1 MISFAALIHLTGTLL
16 KDIVTSDSEDALLE
30 RYHHAN
36 QAGSDVHESSGVRKT
51 IASFASGQSSLE
63 QMVQSSF
70 SDLQHLFTS
79 TPVYSDSLDSIANDM
94 LQSHLIDAFAEFLS
108 EAPSCCL
115 SLPTRRRLFR
125 DVLLVHYDLRPAPI
139 TVLSKLLSAITI
151 ARGGALF
158 MKHSETKLHVS
169 VKQLL
174 GSYPLAS
181 KRERTF
187 CNELHRCIISD
198 HVGSTRRQTIASFLG
213 QGMADDEPR
222 VASQDRWRLEME
234 EHEGPNFRPE
244 DALDVRAGHLQHD
257 RNSDDDDHIPIADD
271 HHGMPRDPEVL
282 DYIMQQ
288 HPEMLHDPHFIHM
301 LQDPGFV
308 RHIMQ
313 HGHRAHPT
321 GISQINLVLWHA
333 GASRSSI
340 DGDALH
346 GKTVRAD
353 ATSAQGF
360 RDICMAIDTGNAQL
374 LVSGGR
380 ISGTRRRSE
389 ISDQEIDKL
398 PSAAAL
404 PALRK
409 WLCMMSSPSTVP
421 DMPQAAESVPVT
433 DVAVEIVSGMT
444 LQYCIDALFQRSHV
458 ASNPPE
464 CAEWAIGQRPRA
476 THCYALVYGT
486 SLGASSPPPPL
497 PWTLEHV
504 HEHLDGQL
512 PRLHVIEHLAS
523 AQHAHHAPPP
533 VDGLSPL
540 QLCLALN
547 REQILDWY
555 RRTNLVTGSHAALI
569 STASSAALRGA
580 LSPTVAS
587 EISPESC
594 NSSKCD
600 RLISI
605 LLQPFFSLSYLKG
618 LFPRFNDDELCFFK
632 DWTNLRAKFGCN
644 PASEQHIRTDKLLLV
659 KIHTSSTN
667 KTQKSFDTIKNI
679 FSKRHD
685 LSALLSRQ
693 PQSERDGNG
702 GRPSLLTNRYG
713 QGATFADV
721 KLMVQFFIL
730 EDGREVT
737 AFAADP
743 DHDGVTPTF
752 FAALAQAF
760 IEREPM
766 WLSCC
771 FLSSNQESQES
782 PTETTSTPVSGE
794 TPGGSAHTRSRALK
808 SVHERGL
815 FPRPLLPNV
824 SRTLAFEQNLLDD
837 FRLFGFCVGIALRD
851 HRKFPICISVA
862 FADAICGKRLT
873 LWDVMIGQFQFDS
886 PINPAQ
892 NQFEIIDYLSNGL
905 KFGMNLDSDFYDDT
919 RKNFFDI
926 PVISLLAPSLSSST
940 SELPEV
946 QNVVPLHTLCPS
958 STRLEAT
965 HMTIT
970 TQGCLLHLS
979 QRDTA
984 EFPGES
990 QDSFLVAISGS
1001 NIPEGLVI
1009 TAHHFCFLLLIFFKF
1024 SFVMLLLTL

>member
-1 MISFAALIHLTGTLL
+1 MFVLSFAALIHLTATLL
-16 KDIVTSDSEDALLE
+16 KDIVTSTREDVLLE
-30 RYHHAN
+30 RYRHAN
-36 QAGSDVHESSGVRKT
+36 QAGSDVHESSGVRTT
-51 IASFASGQSSLE
+51 IASFASGHSSLE
-63 QMVQSSF
+63 QMVQNSF
-70 SDLQHLFTS
+70 SNLQRLFTS

-108 EAPSCCL
+108 DAPACCL

-139 TVLSKLLSAITI
+139 TVLSKILSAITI
-151 ARGGALF
+151 ARGGALS

-174 GSYPLAS
+174 ASDPLAS
-181 KRERTF
+181 KRVRTF

-198 HVGSTRRQTIASFLG
+198 HVGSTRRQTIASFLS

-222 VASQDRWRLEME
+222 VASQDRWRLEEE
-234 EHEGPNFRPE
+234 EHEGDDVPE
-244 DALDVRAGHLQHD
+244 DEQHDVRAGLQHD
-257 RNSDDDDHIPIADD
+257 RNSDDDGHIPISDD
-271 HHGMPRDPEVL
+271 HHGPHDPEVL

-288 HPEMLHDPHFIHM
+288 YPEMLHDPHFIHM
-301 LQDPGFV
+301 LDDPGFV

-313 HGHRAHPT
+313 HRHSTHPT
-321 GISQINLVLWHA
+321 GASQINLVLWHA
-333 GASRSSI
+333 GASGSSI

-360 RDICMAIDTGNAQL
+360 RNICMAIDTGNAQF
-374 LVSGGR
+374 LVSGSR

-389 ISDQEIDKL
+389 ISDQELDKL
-398 PSAAAL
+398 PSAAAV
-404 PALRK
+404 PAVRK
-409 WLCMMSSPSTVP
+409 WLCMMSTPSAVP
-421 DMPQAAESVPVT
+421 DIPQAAASVPVT
-433 DVAVEIVSGMT
+433 DLAVEIVSGMT
-444 LQYCIDALFQRSHV
+444 LQNCIDALFQRSHV
-458 ASNPPE
+458 AGNPPE
-464 CAEWAIGQRPRA
+464 CAERAPGPRA
-476 THCYALVYGT
+476 THRYALVYGT

-523 AQHAHHAPPP
+523 AERAHHALPP
-533 VDGLSPL
+533 VIGLSPL

-555 RRTNLVTGSHAALI
+555 RRMNLVTGSHAALI
-569 STASSAALRGA
+569 SIAPSALGSAR
-580 LSPTVAS
+580 
-587 EISPESC
+587 PESC
-594 NSSKCD
+594 TPSKCD
-600 RLISI
+600 RLIDI

-618 LFPRFNDDELCFFK
+618 LFPRFNEDELCFFK
-632 DWTNLRAKFGCN
+632 DWRNLRTNFGCK
-644 PASEQHIRTDKLLLV
+644 PASEQHTRTDKLLLV

-667 KTQKSFDTIKNI
+667 KTQKSFDTMKNI

-693 PQSERDGNG
+693 PQSEREGIG
-702 GRPSLLTNRYG
+702 GRPSLVSNSYG
-713 QGATFADV
+713 QGATFTDV
-721 KLMVQFFIL
+721 KLMVQYFIL

-743 DHDGVTPTF
+743 DHDGITPTF

-782 PTETTSTPVSGE
+782 PTETKGTAVSGG
-794 TPGGSAHTRSRALK
+794 TPPRSRALK

-824 SRTLAFEQNLLDD
+824 SRTPVFEQNLLDD

-862 FADAICGKRLT
+862 FADAICGKCLT

-886 PINPAQ
+886 LVTPAQ

-905 KFGMNLDSDFYDDT
+905 KFGMNLDSDFCDDT
-919 RKNFFDI
+919 RENFFDI
-926 PVISLLAPSLSSST
+926 PAISLLAPSLSSSS

-958 STRLEAT
+958 SSRFEAT

-970 TQGCLLHLS
+970 AQGCLLHLS
-979 QRDTA
+979 ERDIA

-990 QDSFLVAISGS
+990 KDSFLVAISGS
-1001 NIPEGLVI
+1001 NMPEGLAFVI
-1009 TAHHFCFLLLIFFKF
+1009 AARHFCFLLFICFKF
-1024 SFVMLLLTL
+1024 SFFVVVLLLTL